1 MSDET
6 VRPALTAEEWK
17 ELACHV
23 PLETVKL
30 ANDLEGRPMLGIT
43 HHQEGDRWTAL
54 GTRQLHQAAALALH
68 GQPFGFTR
76 DDVYLLTG
84 LAHQSYAFRIMAE
97 NAAQLRKLAGR
108 IAALLPPEE
117 IGGPKTP

>member
-1 MSDET
+1 
-6 VRPALTAEEWK
+6 
-17 ELACHV
+17 
-23 PLETVKL
+23 
-30 ANDLEGRPMLGIT
+30 MLGIT